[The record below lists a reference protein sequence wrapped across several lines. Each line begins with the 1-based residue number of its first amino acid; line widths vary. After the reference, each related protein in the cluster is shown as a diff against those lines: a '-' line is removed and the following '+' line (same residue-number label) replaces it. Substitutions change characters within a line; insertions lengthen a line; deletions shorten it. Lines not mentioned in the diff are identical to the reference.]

1 MVFFSMEI
9 PRHDESGSGSGSG
22 AGERVPG
29 GSVPPEVIG
38 QMSTCELD
46 ARIREILRDEIAELF
61 RAELPELFGSIKTAM
76 VEYFDECYAPLAE
89 TTAAVATTVVTTTGG
104 GAR

>member
-9 PRHDESGSGSGSG
+9 LRHAGSRSGSGSG
-22 AGERVPG
+22 AGEGVPG
-29 GSVPPEVIG
+29 RSVPPEVIG
-38 QMSTCELD
+38 QMTTCELD

-76 VEYFDECYAPLAE
+76 VEYFDERYAALTE
-89 TTAAVATTVVTTTGG
+89 TAAAAATISMR
-104 GAR
+104 AA